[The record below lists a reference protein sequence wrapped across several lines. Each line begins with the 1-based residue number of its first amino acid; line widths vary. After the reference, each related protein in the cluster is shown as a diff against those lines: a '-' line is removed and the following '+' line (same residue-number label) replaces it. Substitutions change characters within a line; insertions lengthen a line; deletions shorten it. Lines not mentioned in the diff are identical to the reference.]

1 MLKVAYEHGART
13 LKPFKGPDP
22 SDDFSQK
29 AAENRKPP
37 GGIGLTDP
45 PKEHSESDKSDLQE
59 APTGVPKPDAQ
70 QS

>member
-13 LKPFKGPDP
+13 LKPLKGPDP
-22 SDDFSQK
+22 GDDFSQK

-45 PKEHSESDKSDLQE
+45 PKEHSEHDKSDLQDSP
-59 APTGVPKPDAQ
+59 AGVPNPDAQ
-70 QS
+70 S